1 MTRFVLLRLLYAVP
15 TLLGVSIILFVI
27 LHIAP
32 GGPEAMLIG
41 DHYNEEMAAD
51 ARRNLGLDRPLPVQY
66 LTWLGNV
73 SSGDLGRSFF
83 DGTPVTSVIAERIPA
98 TLQLAA
104 LSLTISVLLGVL
116 LGVVAAVMHNT
127 LIDRLVT
134 ILSMIG
140 VSFPSFWLGIMFILL
155 FSTRLGWLPS
165 SGIAT
170 FGQEHDLGS
179 RLRHI
184 ILPAATLSMLQLAIF
199 MRFTRSAMLEV
210 LGQDFVR
217 TARAKGLRERVVII
231 RHALRNALIPLL
243 TISSFSIKSLVGGAV
258 FVEVVFAWPGMGRLA
273 VDSVF
278 SRDYPVVLGL
288 TLLLSAVTV
297 ASNLV
302 VDLLYPVVDP
312 RIDYT

>member
-1 MTRFVLLRLLYAVP
+1 MTRYVLLRLLFAVP

-41 DHYNEEMAAD
+41 DQYNEDMARE

-66 LTWLGNV
+66 LSWLESV
-73 SSGDLGRSFF
+73 ASGDLGRSFI
-83 DGTPVTSVIAERIPA
+83 DGTPVTSIIAERIPA

-104 LSLTISVLLGVL
+104 ASLAISVLFGVL

-127 LIDRLVT
+127 LLDRIAT
-134 ILSMIG
+134 ILAMIG

-170 FGQEHDLGS
+170 YGQEHDLVS
-179 RLRHI
+179 RLQHL

-210 LGQDFVR
+210 LGQDFIR
-217 TARAKGLRERVVII
+217 TARAKGLREYVVII
-231 RHALRNALIPLL
+231 RHALRNALIPLA
-243 TISSFSIKSLVGGAV
+243 TISSFSIKSLIGGAV

-278 SRDYPVVLGL
+278 ARDYPVVLGL
-288 TLLLSAVTV
+288 TLLLSVVTI
-297 ASNLV
+297 ASNLI
-302 VDLLYPVVDP
+302 VDLLYPVIDP
-312 RIDYT
+312 RIGYG